1 MKMTIGFALVI
12 SLFLVAPVF
21 ADTFATGNVLAIT
34 GFDNANATAKFWAG
48 SFTLGTMAGPSLWN
62 VSGFAVDPLN
72 CSTCTPS
79 SPPWTLTSFQFDG
92 ATSDL
97 LGTAQANFSGLG
109 LGVHLLTLTFIDGN
123 NTSDP
128 WTDVHFTTKTG
139 TFSYCLGTNCTNPNL
154 PPTPVPEPSTCLLL
168 ASGLMSLV
176 VWRRLKCPKLINQG

>member
-1 MKMTIGFALVI
+1 MKMKIGFALVI

-21 ADTFATGNVLAIT
+21 ADTFAPGDVLAIT

-48 SFTLGTMAGPSLWN
+48 SFTLGAMAGPSLWN
-62 VSGFAVDPLN
+62 VSAFAVDPLN

-79 SPPWTLTSFQFDG
+79 LPPWTLSSFQFDG

-109 LGVHLLTLTFIDGN
+109 VSVHLLTLTFVDGN

-128 WTDVHFTTKTG
+128 WSDLNKFGGMKTG
-139 TFSYCLGTNCTNPNL
+139 TFSYCLGANCTNPNL
-154 PPTPVPEPSTCLLL
+154 PPAPVPEPSTCLLL

-176 VWRRLKCPKLINQG
+176 VWRRLKYPSW